1 MPPKIGCVCEAASVE
16 RPGCLLEGGG
26 KRWVGLERSSWSGD
40 KRKEC
45 IANLNVG
52 CMAVY
57 SLEEWDNRSKVE
69 LVRINLRY
77 QTGKI
82 TQESSRTATRFENSS
97 EWDRL
102 QRNNEFKRQIS
113 GIYSKLA

>member
-1 MPPKIGCVCEAASVE
+1 
-16 RPGCLLEGGG
+16 
-26 KRWVGLERSSWSGD
+26 
-40 KRKEC
+40 
-45 IANLNVG
+45 
-52 CMAVY
+52 
-57 SLEEWDNRSKVE
+57 
-69 LVRINLRY
+69 LRY